1 MQGNI
6 WKGWPVAYPPPM
18 RTDCR
23 TIAGRTIDPNR
34 PLTSRL
40 KMLAVL

>member
-1 MQGNI
+1 
-6 WKGWPVAYPPPM
+6 M
-18 RTDCR
+18 RTDWR
-23 TIAGRTIDPNR
+23 MIAGRMIDPNR